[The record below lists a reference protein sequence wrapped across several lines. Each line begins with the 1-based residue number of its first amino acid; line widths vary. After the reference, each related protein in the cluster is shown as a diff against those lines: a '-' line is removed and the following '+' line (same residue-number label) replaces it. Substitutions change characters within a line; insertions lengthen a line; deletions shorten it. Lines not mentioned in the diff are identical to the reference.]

1 MQTSNR
7 KSGLVFGRV
16 DDGTGGPDLLSN
28 ANKFG
33 FRYFPTLI
41 SVLYGL
47 LWTWID
53 HDIKRLEPYYQ
64 LSKPGGA
71 LARDSLLLNYPYS
84 LVATVPIT
92 AFRRK
97 HWSVFYAGT
106 ILVLIFF
113 SVSPLSSTIFNIH
126 IVSRTVSAPFEVAA
140 IIPVEKQNSSLSASF
155 TFIAYDYT
163 YLNASLPPFATRDY
177 AILPF
182 RPTGGP
188 NNKPDEEWTA
198 TSTRISAD
206 LKCAPATI
214 QPFSDGAQYG
224 GPESFLF
231 TNEAKDCSYNL
242 TRKSSAYDQLFPF
255 KQDWNTLFV
264 NTRKNPK
271 FVPPGKMADEYALKQ
286 ADVLRPDSAHCSN
299 NHTFMAVWGRG
310 QTFPG
315 INQTTISQQSL
326 RQWYSDD
333 WTVIFCEPVYEQQQ
347 VRVTV
352 LAATGAVLD
361 VKPFG
366 EKTPFTTIN
375 ATYFEDLM
383 AIGVNAAST
392 PLMDV
397 STPKNSVGEFPFA
410 PPNHQFQLGRGFNH
424 SIGIYNIHG
433 LTGFGLANMTEEG
446 LESLLDPT
454 QLGAMFARSYKLL
467 FALAVV
473 GELSSHDL
481 PAAKHLSFTRTFLV
495 EAVTVD
501 HIFSRLIEAS
511 IGVVILLSVGLL
523 YTIWNRKCNL
533 AHDPSSIAAG
543 MTAIAGSPEVIWDL
557 ENFEWMGEEKLVSML
572 RKSDRR
578 YQLISLPTGGHRLTK
593 LGPTIY
599 KTQQEADE
607 ERKLLD
613 EDDSVAKHI
622 QNLALD
628 KNASHWELHPVI
640 GVLVCAMFLGLMVL
654 LGWLYSSDKKWDGE
668 YCHWLSL
675 GDIANIHRAPCYR
688 E

>member
-1 MQTSNR
+1 MAFTSISIFLVISIESLLQISNR
-7 KSGLVFGRV
+7 NFGLVFGHV
-16 DDGTGGPDLLSN
+16 DDESGGADLLSN

-41 SVLYGL
+41 SVIYGL

-97 HWSVFYAGT
+97 HWSVFYSGT

-113 SVSPLSSTIFNIH
+113 SVSPLSSAVFNIH
-126 IVSRTVSAPFEVAA
+126 VVSRTVSTPFKVAA
-140 IIPVEKQNSSLSASF
+140 IIPVEKQSSSLSASF
-155 TFIAYDYT
+155 TFVAYDYT
-163 YLNASLPPFATRDY
+163 YLNASLPPFATPDF

-182 RPTGGP
+182 HPTGAP
-188 NNKPDEEWTA
+188 NTKPNETWTA
-198 TSTRISAD
+198 TSTLVSAD

-214 QPFSDGAQYG
+214 QSFPDGAQFG
-224 GPESFLF
+224 GPASFLF

-242 TRKSSAYDQLFPF
+242 TRKSSSYDQLFPF

-264 NTRKNPK
+264 NTRKNPR

-286 ADVLRPDSAHCSN
+286 SSVLGSDSAYCSN

-310 QTFPG
+310 QTWPG
-315 INQTTISQQSL
+315 LNATIIGQYSL

-333 WTVIFCEPVYEQQQ
+333 WTAIFCEPVYEQQQ

-352 LAATGAVLD
+352 HAATGAVMNVTAL
-361 VKPFG
+361 G

-392 PLMDV
+392 SLMDV
-397 STPKNSVGEFPFA
+397 SLPKNSVGEFPFA
-410 PPNHQFQLGRGFNH
+410 PPNHQFQLGRNFND

-433 LTGFGLANMTEEG
+433 LTGFGLANMAEEG

-454 QLGAMFARSYKLL
+454 QLGAMFAKSYRLL
-467 FALAVV
+467 FAIAVV
-473 GELSSHDL
+473 GELSSFDL
-481 PAAKHLSFTRTFLV
+481 SAATDPSFTRTFLV

-501 HIFSRLIEAS
+501 LMFSRLIEAS
-511 IGVVILLSVGLL
+511 ISVVILLSIGLL

-533 AHDPSSIAAG
+533 AHEPSSIAAG
-543 MTAIAGSPEVIWDL
+543 MMAIAGSPEVIRDL
-557 ENFEWMGEEKLVSML
+557 ENSEWMGEDKLVSML

-578 YQLISLPTGGHRLTK
+578 YQLTSLLTGGHRLTK
-593 LGPTIY
+593 LSPTVY
-599 KTQQEADE
+599 NTQQEADQ

-613 EDDSVAKHI
+613 EDDSVAKNI

-654 LGWLYSSDKKWDGE
+654 LGWLYSSDKKWDGG
-668 YCHWLSL
+668 YCH
-675 GDIANIHRAPCYR
+675 
-688 E
+688 